1 MGATLL
7 ATPDVIISSC
17 HIASLYDHIKFVSSC
32 DIALP
37 RPIDGADGAA
47 DWLEGGQQLRRC
59 KRNLTSAAALSVNG
73 TRLLNFSTI

>member
-47 DWLEGGQQLRRC
+47 DWLAGRWTATASL
-59 KRNLTSAAALSVNG
+59 
-73 TRLLNFSTI
+73 

>member
-7 ATPDVIISSC
+7 ATRDVIISSC

-47 DWLEGGQQLRRC
+47 ASRWLEGGQQLRRL
-59 KRNLTSAAALSVNG
+59 KRNLTSAAAL
-73 TRLLNFSTI
+73 FC